1 MRRER
6 KKKSMMVSPLSNVNS
21 AYQPQ
26 AVQSQAPS
34 SKTQAS
40 SQQSADTVH
49 LSPAAMAHLKGA
61 DADGDG
67 DGH

>member
-6 KKKSMMVSPLSNVNS
+6 KKKPMMVSPLSNVNS
-21 AYQPQ
+21 VYQPQ
-26 AVQSQAPS
+26 GIQSQAPS
-34 SKTQAS
+34 GKSQAS
-40 SQQSADTVH
+40 SEQSADTVH
-49 LSPAAMAHLKGA
+49 LSPTAMAHLKGA